1 MRHTLQP
8 TNIIRKIMSQPRNE
22 FTNVTQLQAEAFGEP
37 GNRTFRMYADSAS
50 SSASVWLEKED
61 LFQLALAIH
70 QIVNSIPDEK
80 LSLAGPPTEREAP
93 GLTSLDFKAM
103 NLALGHD
110 PRRGLFVIDAYT
122 ADDGEDPTIRIWL
135 DKRQMLDFSEEAMR
149 VCAAGRPL
157 CPLCGRPIDPDGH
170 RCARLNGHAKLT
182 PEDLSEDTDSE

>member
-1 MRHTLQP
+1 
-8 TNIIRKIMSQPRNE
+8 MSQPRNE
-22 FTNVTQLQAEAFGEP
+22 FTNVAKLHAEAFGEP

-61 LFQLALAIH
+61 LFQLALAIQ

-80 LSLAGPPTEREAP
+80 LSLASPPTEREAR
-93 GLTSLDFKAM
+93 GLTNLDFKAM

-110 PRRGLFVIDAYT
+110 PRRGLFVIDAYN
-122 ADDGEDPTIRIWL
+122 AGDGEDPTIRIWL
-135 DKRQMLDFSEEAMR
+135 DKRQMLEFSEDAMK
-149 VCAAGRPL
+149 VCASGRPL

-182 PEDLSEDTDSE
+182 PEDLSQDTEAE